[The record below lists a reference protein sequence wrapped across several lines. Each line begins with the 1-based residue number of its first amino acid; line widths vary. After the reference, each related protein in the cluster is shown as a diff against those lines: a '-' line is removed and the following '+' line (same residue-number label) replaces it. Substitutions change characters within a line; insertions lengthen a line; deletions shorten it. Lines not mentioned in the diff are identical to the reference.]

1 MYVGVIGKK
10 ISDAGLGDFIV
21 QSDVLAEGSVD
32 KVLSG
37 KMHNRTV
44 RVHKL
49 VYEGLHIFLLR

>member
-10 ISDAGLGDFIV
+10 ISDAGLRDFIV